1 MSRNK
6 NSVPDKPQFYG
17 RRKGHALRPHRQLLM
32 AELLPLLEVSAEGK
46 YELEAAEIWLEIGF
60 GAGEH
65 LAAQAESHPDIGF
78 IGCEPYVNGIATLL
92 SVIEQKKLNNIRLF
106 NDDARLLLTNLEPAS
121 ISKVFVLFSDP
132 WPKKRHNRRRF
143 INPENLAALAE
154 IMTDQ
159 AELRFATD
167 DMSYIR
173 WALDVF
179 YRHPVFTWRVQG
191 PADWRHRYADTAPT
205 RYETKA
211 LKQGKKCVYL
221 TFQRRARS

>member
-1 MSRNK
+1 M
-6 NSVPDKPQFYG
+6 D
-17 RRKGHALRPHRQLLM
+17 
-32 AELLPLLEVSAEGK
+32 ELLPKLLVSAAGE
-46 YELEAAEIWLEIGF
+46 YSLDTPEIWLEIGF

-65 LAAQAESHPDIGF
+65 LAAQAENHPDIGF
-78 IGCEPYVNGIATLL
+78 IGCEPYINGIATLL
-92 SVIEQKKLNNIRLF
+92 SVIEQKKLSNIRLF
-106 NDDARLLLTNLEPAS
+106 NDDARLLLAKLKPAT

-143 INPENLAALAE
+143 INPENLNALAE
-154 IMTDQ
+154 IMTDR

-179 YRHPVFTWRVQG
+179 YHHPDFTWQVQG
-191 PADWRHRYADTAPT
+191 PGDWRHRYTDSAPT

-211 LKQGKKCVYL
+211 LRQGKCCVYL
-221 TFQRRARS
+221 TFIRRSRT